1 LTEGQPEPATP
12 QVPDAPIDAEARTA
26 VRPRVIVLGSGELS
40 RELVIAL
47 RHLGAEVIAVDA
59 CEDAPAHGVA
69 DQSLVVTMTDAD
81 ELSGVI
87 GRLQPDFVVTAA
99 NAVSVAALDALGAG
113 PGNGPAELVPNA
125 RTVRLTTDREGL
137 RRLAADQL
145 GLPTAPFWFV
155 GSLGDLNAV
164 AAHAGFPL
172 LVKPVAGPGRWL
184 VAGPD
189 DIEPAWRRA
198 VGPEQQRV
206 LAETVV
212 EIESHV
218 TLLAVRTDGPNGPAI
233 EFCSPIGHRR
243 QAGVQESWQPQN
255 MSTAALD
262 AARSIAARIVKALG
276 GRGIF
281 AVELMINGDEVYFVD
296 VSASLPQS
304 AWVTL
309 RSQRL
314 SAFELQARAILGLPV
329 DTMMISPGAAR
340 AIKPGHEAGQA
351 PSGASLSAG
360 ALIGAVGIPESDLRV
375 FGWKSE
381 AGDAAHQLGVAL
393 ATAPDVSTARDR
405 ARDVAAALSRIR
417 QP

>member
-1 LTEGQPEPATP
+1 
-12 QVPDAPIDAEARTA
+12 
-26 VRPRVIVLGSGELS
+26 
-40 RELVIAL
+40 
-47 RHLGAEVIAVDA
+47 
-59 CEDAPAHGVA
+59 
-69 DQSLVVTMTDAD
+69 
-81 ELSGVI
+81 
-87 GRLQPDFVVTAA
+87 
-99 NAVSVAALDALGAG
+99 
-113 PGNGPAELVPNA
+113 
-125 RTVRLTTDREGL
+125 
-137 RRLAADQL
+137 
-145 GLPTAPFWFV
+145 
-155 GSLGDLNAV
+155 
-164 AAHAGFPL
+164 
-172 LVKPVAGPGRWL
+172 
-184 VAGPD
+184 
-189 DIEPAWRRA
+189 
-198 VGPEQQRV
+198 V

-296 VSASLPQS
+296 VSACLPQS

-340 AIKPGHEAGQA
+340 AITPGHEAGQA
-351 PSGASLSAG
+351 PAGASLSAG

-375 FGWKSE
+375 FGQKSE